1 MELLFQINYTLISIS
16 EKKIFVNER
25 KLNIVY
31 FFLIFYPK
39 TQYMVLRKIENALY
53 LGFYILE
60 KNKKLHKV

>member
-1 MELLFQINYTLISIS
+1 MELLFQINYTLLSIS

-31 FFLIFYPK
+31 FFLIFYLK
-39 TQYMVLRKIENALY
+39 TQYIVITKIENALHI
-53 LGFYILE
+53 GFYILE